1 MKPAIVMCNYYGMC
15 DEDNNPVGHAVKVT
29 NEYSEIL
36 KEKYAVKLLAS
47 PCIAKKSNSLNFK
60 EIHSLKYNISIVG
73 NGIGK
78 RIADKFELF
87 ANIHEILKEKG
98 VLFFY
103 QVDFFFFFYILLFY
117 KKRKDRRLVCLIYHQ
132 DFTGGK
138 LSRVLQSMYKKAL
151 RKIDGVIYTQAEQP
165 VEHPASIWIPDFFYN
180 EEQYAPYQK
189 MEKAER
195 AVCVGTMNRYKQLEK
210 LIEVFA
216 QTELPLVIAG
226 RFDDSERYHKLLSL
240 KTENVEI
247 QNRNLSYEEYLELI
261 ATSKY
266 SMLPYDMLQYVN
278 RTSGV
283 LLESIYVGSIP
294 VAPKLLLK
302 QNHLEGI
309 GYEDISQLIG
319 GNGLLNTLHKFD
331 YQDLYDKYGRQNF
344 VNFMD
349 RWITNL

>member
-1 MKPAIVMCNYYGMC
+1 MKPEIVMCNYYGMC
-15 DEDNNPVGHAVKVT
+15 DEDKNPVGHAVKVT

-36 KEKYAVKLLAS
+36 KEKYAVKLAAS
-47 PCIAKKSNSLNFK
+47 PCITKKSNSLFFK
-60 EIHSLKYNISIVG
+60 EILTLRYNISIVG

-78 RIADKFELF
+78 RIADKFKLF
-87 ANIHEILKEKG
+87 ANIHEILNEKG

-138 LSRVLQSMYKKAL
+138 LSRVLQSIYKRAL

-165 VEHPASIWIPDFFYN
+165 VEHPDSIWIPDFFYN

-189 MEKAER
+189 MEKTER
-195 AVCVGTMNRYKQLEK
+195 VVCVGTMNRYKQLEK
-210 LIEVFA
+210 LVEVFA
-216 QTELPLVIAG
+216 QTELLLVIAG
-226 RFDDSERYHKLLSL
+226 RFDDSDRYHKLLSI
-240 KTENVEI
+240 KTNNVEI

-266 SMLPYDMLQYVN
+266 SILPYDMEQYVN

-294 VAPKLLLK
+294 IAPALLLK
-302 QNHLEGI
+302 QNHIEGI
-309 GYEDISQLIG
+309 EYEDISQLIDSR
-319 GNGLLNTLHKFD
+319 GLLSVPYKFN
-331 YQDLYDKYGRQNF
+331 YQAIYNKYGRQNF
-344 VNFMD
+344 IDFMD
-349 RWITNL
+349 RWIAN

>member
-1 MKPAIVMCNYYGMC
+1 MKPEIVMCNYYGMC

-36 KEKYAVKLLAS
+36 KEKYAVKLAAS
-47 PCIAKKSNSLNFK
+47 PCIAKKSNSLFFK
-60 EIHSLKYNISIVG
+60 EILTLRYNISIVG

-78 RIADKFELF
+78 RIADKFKLF

-103 QVDFFFFFYILLFY
+103 QVDFFFFLYILLLY
-117 KKRKDRRLVCLIYHQ
+117 KKKKDRRLVCLIYHQ

-138 LSRVLQSMYKKAL
+138 LSKVLKSVYKRAL

-165 VEHPASIWIPDFFYN
+165 VEHPDSIWIPDFFYS
-180 EEQYAPYQK
+180 EEQYTPYQK
-189 MEKAER
+189 MEKEER
-195 AVCVGTMNRYKQLEK
+195 VVCVGTMNRYKQLEK
-210 LIEVFA
+210 LVEAFA
-216 QTELPLVIAG
+216 QTKMPLIIAG
-226 RFDDSERYHKLLSL
+226 RFDESERYHKLLSL

-266 SMLPYDMLQYVN
+266 SILPYDMQQYVN

-294 VAPKLLLK
+294 VAPALLLE
-302 QNHLEGI
+302 QNHIEGI
-309 GYEDISQLIG
+309 GYEDIFQLTDG
-319 GNGLLNTLHKFD
+319 RGLLSMPSQFH
-331 YQDLYDKYGRQNF
+331 YQAIYDKYGRQNF
-344 VNFMD
+344 IDFMD
-349 RWITNL
+349 RWITR